1 MSTHER
7 STRGIFSETGGG
19 DFVDNLSFYI
29 ILANAVK
36 ILVCTIY
43 PEIQTDFAYLRI
55 RIFSG
60 DLFLHPLKMKSHK

>member
-1 MSTHER
+1 MSTHMR
-7 STRGIFSETGGG
+7 STGGIFSETGGG
-19 DFVDNLSFYI
+19 DFTANLPFYI

-55 RIFSG
+55 RSFLG
-60 DLFLHPLKMKSHK
+60 GLLLHPLKMKSHK